1 MTGVPRNRRLSWA
14 AVLVAAAA
22 LCPAAPTRAAD
33 PPEKLVA
40 ELEQVRQ
47 ESIAAAREAQQ
58 RQSTIGTL
66 TRDIEMLDRDL
77 AARRRGL
84 DESQVEQAQLLGA
97 LERLARHPPEAT
109 KPAVGSPIDRVRS
122 EILLA
127 ATIPALRAEAQ
138 ALAGEVEAVASLRAR
153 IATKETELAG
163 ARDALPKDREH
174 LAEIVAHRAELIRQ
188 ALPDADKAARP
199 SAKPETAD
207 LDKVIERADA
217 AADKRDKAL
226 LARARAG
233 LPKEKAEALTP
244 AEADPTRPKE
254 LRSFAAAIGGLLL
267 PAPGRILAA
276 AEAGGSGS
284 AAQGLH
290 IATPAAAIVTAP
302 FDGQIVYA
310 GPLHPYVL
318 ALIIRHADGY
328 HSLLA
333 GLGRADSAVG
343 QWVQAG
349 EPLGV
354 MPDAVEPG
362 SGGEIYFELRRDGG
376 PVDPQPWLAQRDD
389 RIGDQRVRE

>member
-33 PPEKLVA
+33 PPEKPIA

-109 KPAVGSPIDRVRS
+109 KPAVGSPINRVRS

-138 ALAGEVEAVASLRAR
+138 ALAGEVEAVASLGAR
-153 IATKETELAG
+153 IATKEAELAG
-163 ARDALPKDREH
+163 ARDALPN
-174 LAEIVAHRAELIRQ
+174 
-188 ALPDADKAARP
+188 
-199 SAKPETAD
+199 
-207 LDKVIERADA
+207 
-217 AADKRDKAL
+217 
-226 LARARAG
+226 
-233 LPKEKAEALTP
+233 EKAEALPP

-290 IATPAAAIVTAP
+290 IATPAAAIVTGP

-376 PVDPQPWLAQRDD
+376 P
-389 RIGDQRVRE
+389 

>member
-1 MTGVPRNRRLSWA
+1 MTGVPRNRGLAWA
-14 AVLVAAAA
+14 AVLVAATA
-22 LCPAAPTRAAD
+22 LCLAAPTRAAD

-58 RQSTIGTL
+58 RQSTIATL
-66 TRDIEMLDRDL
+66 TRDIELLDRDL

-109 KPAVGSPIDRVRS
+109 KPAGSPIDRVRS
-122 EILLA
+122 ESLLA

-188 ALPDADKAARP
+188 VLPDVDKVARP
-199 SAKPETAD
+199 PAKPDTAD

-217 AADKRDKAL
+217 AADKRDKTL

-254 LRSFAAAIGGLLL
+254 LRSFAAAIGGLWL

-276 AEAGGSGS
+276 AEAGSGS

-318 ALIIRHADGY
+318 ALIIRYTDGY
-328 HSLLA
+328 HSLIA

-354 MPDAVEPG
+354 MPDAAEPG

-389 RIGDQRVRE
+389 RIGDQKVRE